1 MPDCGKSSNS
11 AATIRP
17 KDSSGRTDLLGSLNV
32 KSGTLS
38 FNDAGEIQIVK
49 SGIGQPSCPSQCRPP
64 KLKDPW
70 SWDMRR
76 AALIRR
82 RSETSINTNKCIPN
96 ERLYRRQTWWDR
108 MVEVETKLTTI
119 SSQEAQSASV
129 RHLKLENQ
137 NERLKHVADSKCV
150 ALLLSFPRL
159 PPHACPKNV
168 SNQAHTWMLLLCW

>member
-119 SSQEAQSASV
+119 SSQVSEAYTLTHTHPIAPTHTHPFNSDVEECGPNFKHSS
-129 RHLKLENQ
+129 KLQCENT
-137 NERLKHVADSKCV
+137 RLT
-150 ALLLSFPRL
+150 R
-159 PPHACPKNV
+159 N
-168 SNQAHTWMLLLCW
+168 